1 MAEFPDIFACVSCEK
16 ALFVD
21 EEDRASAKYACP
33 FCHHEHTPEEALGVE
48 EPEKPAPTEEVTVE
62 EAATDEPPEAN
73 TAAEP
78 SEAPDTE
85 PANTTNEGDVELFVD
100 EPSEPEPEPESENE
114 LVTGETKSEGD
125 DIELFVDEPSESE
138 VVPEPEADPVME
150 EAKVD
155 ITIPNDL
162 ELPDVFACLS
172 CDNALFLDETE
183 RKTGDFSCPH
193 CGQKNSSTE
202 TQAVAAEQ
210 LAAVEEA
217 TPAPVAEHKFDELIE
232 CPGCEKAIKLM
243 PEERDEDSV
252 NCPYCKTAI
261 AAPEP
266 PVEEEPPEE
275 VVSGEPESE
284 ASPEEAAPQAERV
297 AEAETETPKAEP
309 EEETGQSEPGATPD
323 PEEASSSADEPGDV
337 PPAESAEKTEAEEEE
352 ETEETEE
359 TEEGGEVDISTD
371 ESAEGESTGEEE
383 PEETGPAVDKGL
395 LENLIESSRNASP
408 MPERFACP
416 KCESEIS
423 LPEVQRQ
430 MGLCICPE
438 CEELIDSKA
447 ASENSSEEPESAD
460 GEQFEEGESPVEGEA
475 ESDVAE
481 GGEAT
486 GEDVAEQDTAVAQEE
501 VAAEMELWLVNVL
514 AATADCSK
522 CGNSL
527 KLENKEKQFGMY
539 RCPYCKADIN
549 HAKGAVIESLIPTLG
564 DEEEEE
570 EPAAKRKPI
579 NLKALLPYA
588 AVLVFG
594 VALNY
599 GVITVTN
606 YIQEKQALKE
616 QWMSQLK
623 ADWVEL
629 EQQPDVFGRALS
641 NASNK
646 ESLARL
652 EEMSLDELKAF
663 REHLLTERK
672 EAYASWFEHTG
683 DNITVNSTLGP
694 FVERFRSKLNR
705 FMRRVRLAK
714 IDADNLD
721 SAIGMSLFERQRA
734 RELLEGHIIAIRDQM
749 HGLSA
754 DEAVDKALVR
764 PELLADLMEFNLMV
778 DQFEMQSI
786 RQAVIHLNSMT
797 QLANLIETQYD
808 LNRSPGVHAAAENPV
823 DEHAEP
829 SGQEEEPAAH
839 ASHGNEHAEPS
850 GHEEESV
857 AHASH
862 GDGHAEPSGQ
872 EEEPDAHANH
882 GDGHAEPF
890 GQEEEP
896 DAHASHGNEHAEPS
910 GHEEESVAHASHGDE
925 HAKPSGHEEEPVV
938 HASHGDG
945 HADQG
950 EHGHSSHASVKPGTL
965 WNAEVFHWQD
975 HQEKREQEHQSQW
988 DEVVTEYEHLLDSL
1002 SGFHEQLKALRDGA
1016 GLSRIDHSF
1025 LHGAVLPLKVEEFQA
1040 LEGAGK
1046 LVSNDIQ
1053 ARLEHLAK
1061 LLNPYTPGS
1070 LAYDLNAHK
1079 SRGVKLTHE
1088 QAGEFHDRFWQE
1100 WKQFHLEQQWF
1111 ELEGVSSYYHLAR
1124 ADSTSLAKA
1133 HH

>member
-21 EEDRASAKYACP
+21 EKDRASEKYECP
-33 FCHHEHTPEEALGVE
+33 FCHHEHTPEEALGEDKPETPETAEDAPIEATASE
-48 EPEKPAPTEEVTVE
+48 EPLEPNPA
-62 EAATDEPPEAN
+62 AAEP
-73 TAAEP
+73 AAEP

-85 PANTTNEGDVELFVD
+85 LAKTTNEGDVELFVE
-100 EPSEPEPEPESENE
+100 EPSEAEPKAETESDPINEEPNQVGDKVEPFIDEPNEPESE
-114 LVTGETKSEGD
+114 VTE
-125 DIELFVDEPSESE
+125 
-138 VVPEPEADPVME
+138 EPEENPVVE

-155 ITIPNDL
+155 IAIPDDL

-172 CDNALFLDETE
+172 CDNALFLDESE

-193 CGQKNSSTE
+193 CGQKNSSAE

-284 ASPEEAAPQAERV
+284 ASPEEAALQAERV

-309 EEETGQSEPGATPD
+309 EEETGQSESGATPD

-337 PPAESAEKTEAEEEE
+337 LPAESAEKTEAEEG
-352 ETEETEE
+352 EE

-371 ESAEGESTGEEE
+371 ELPEGESTGEEE

-475 ESDVAE
+475 ESAVAE

-646 ESLARL
+646 ESLAGL
-652 EEMSLDELKAF
+652 EEMSVDELKAF

-808 LNRSPGVHAAAENPV
+808 LKRSPGVYAAAENPV

-829 SGQEEEPAAH
+829 SGQEEEPAAHASHGDEHAEPSGDEEEPAAH

-862 GDGHAEPSGQ
+862 GDE
-872 EEEPDAHANH
+872 
-882 GDGHAEPF
+882 
-890 GQEEEP
+890 
-896 DAHASHGNEHAEPS
+896 
-910 GHEEESVAHASHGDE
+910 
-925 HAKPSGHEEEPVV
+925 
-938 HASHGDG
+938 

-975 HQEKREQEHQSQW
+975 HQEKREREHQSQW

-1053 ARLEHLAK
+1053 ARLERLAK
-1061 LLNPYTPGS
+1061 LLAPYTPGS
-1070 LAYDLNAHK
+1070 LTYDLNAYK